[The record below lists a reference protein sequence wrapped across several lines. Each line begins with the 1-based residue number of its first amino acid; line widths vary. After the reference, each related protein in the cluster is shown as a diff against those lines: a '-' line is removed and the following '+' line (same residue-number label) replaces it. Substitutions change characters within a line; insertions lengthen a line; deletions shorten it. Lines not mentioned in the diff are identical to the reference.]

1 MVNSGTMAFQKLM
14 LTLIILNI
22 KKMTTVCIDLVMLL
36 SKKQTLNRQQKY
48 LVKNL
53 KPRIVTE

>member
-48 LVKNL
+48 MVKNL

>member
-1 MVNSGTMAFQKLM
+1 MVNSRTMAFQKLM

-36 SKKQTLNRQQKY
+36 STKQTLNRQQKY

>member
-36 SKKQTLNRQQKY
+36 STKQTLNRQQKY

>member
-53 KPRIVTE
+53 KPRRVTE

>member
-1 MVNSGTMAFQKLM
+1 
-14 LTLIILNI
+14 
-22 KKMTTVCIDLVMLL
+22 MTTVCIDLEMLL

-53 KPRIVTE
+53 KPRIVME